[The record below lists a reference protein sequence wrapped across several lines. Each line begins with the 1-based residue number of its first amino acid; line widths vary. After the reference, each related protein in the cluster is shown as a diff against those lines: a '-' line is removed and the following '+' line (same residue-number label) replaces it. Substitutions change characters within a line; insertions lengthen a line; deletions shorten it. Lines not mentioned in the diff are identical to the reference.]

1 MHHLYPLAKGDPL
14 CPLGFH
20 PQVRWPTRCKRC
32 FRDYKE
38 HGGKKRESDS
48 NLHKDAST
56 VSTPSLS
63 WSTRDGESK
72 NRSWMSSTNLSV
84 TNENNYS
91 ESNDFNYPSSW
102 ISTPDLANM
111 NDDAQPIT
119 TTVSI
124 SLPKRRIKPLDT
136 GQRTVSDSYSVQ
148 KENISTTFN
157 RSDSLA
163 TRANKLRA
171 IKKSSPSSAKGNR
184 IQIKEVKTI
193 SEEPTNH
200 DVQFLIQVKA
210 KTNKDSSQDSSDN
223 DDAVSLAGT
232 ETTDTTL
239 VDTQENELKEQLES
253 MKKELETTKA
263 KCDRLEREKS
273 DILLRRLAAMESTTS
288 KTSASE
294 VLKLQQKCNELQQQL
309 EDYRDEKKSLS
320 LKVRELESDL
330 ENRPTV
336 QEAQRIAD
344 DLRSKLLAAETLCEE
359 LMDENEDIKKE
370 LRDMEEQMDELQDNF
385 REDQAVE
392 YTSIKK
398 DLDQTTKNCRILSFK
413 LRKAERK
420 AAQLEFEKA
429 ELDKK
434 MKDITGSGTTLSQI
448 ERIKELEQEI
458 KVSNE
463 VSVRLQKELDE
474 AKSKINEVEDTK
486 GPTKKKAPT
495 IASIGKKPSAD
506 GKVSRESLTRGGS
519 QDDPVQLL
527 RDLQDSLEREADL
540 REQLKFAEE
549 EAQTLRKKVSRIE
562 DDNESLVL
570 QLKKMAT
577 RARTRKL
584 SPTNQK
590 LSLESTEKSDIS
602 EDDDPAEMKLQLELS
617 EQEASVLRHKVEEL
631 EGENHKLKSKIKELQ
646 EQVSTKTSTK
656 RTLLNSEKVKENSLL
671 NQKLKVLEDETN
683 DIRKKLIEKERDCER
698 LHAELSLT
706 QKRSKGMQKS
716 KSLDLDQQTLDLRRQ
731 LQVIEQE
738 ALVLRNKVQSLEV
751 ENEKLSNENKKL
763 ALKTAKG
770 VKGDKNLDRYID
782 QIASLEIEISEKN
795 EKIKNLEELLNKTE
809 KKSNVLFT
817 KGDFKKFSQRTPKK
831 ISPLTS
837 KDQLKT
843 MISDLEKEIGEI
855 LQVLKTNENEK
866 IKLEEEANS
875 KVKKAMYESE
885 ETNKKINNLIKELE
899 DEKLK
904 SSTATIEKEALNKT
918 INKLK
923 ESLDKY
929 STEKSSLQTE
939 VDKLVKD
946 KTKLTNDKRSL
957 GEEIS
962 KLQANLKSS
971 ATKQND
977 LNTLT
982 QKTNSLEHTLE
993 GKEGEI
999 KKLKEDYSK
1008 ITSEIEKERLK
1019 LKFLVTDQAKWE
1031 EEKKKLNRKIDT
1043 LTTKI
1048 NSLETTIQQKDKMMK
1063 QLETNLESEKELVTN
1078 TNKRVGELESTE
1090 IAKLKEELDSVNK
1103 SYKSIEEKLSKAQ
1116 LENKNGKLENEKK
1129 MKEMEID
1136 LQNERKKLDVFKI
1149 NNEKEQKNRELELTT
1164 LREKIRKLEQNKSG
1178 SSETKTLQKT
1188 VSELEASVTKEIR
1201 KYDELTA
1208 KYEILEEEHV
1218 ITKAKL
1224 VMEKE
1229 TLESQYKNLKRETE
1243 QLETELKTLRDTYN
1257 FKNDTW
1263 IKEKLEL
1270 ESKLKS
1276 RPNSIGSDSDRQ
1288 RLKALLEEKQS
1299 EYDQLK
1305 KEYDA
1310 IHGQMDF
1317 MRKESDDL
1325 KKKLDD
1331 YDKVNKIQR
1340 NMNADSSAMEKE
1352 IKQLRIRLNNLEKS
1366 KKSDLAEL
1374 KMRYESQMNVVNGE
1388 LQSLQNQLSRFKREK
1403 DTYKHMLEM
1412 AQKTIGDLKQSPKLS
1427 RTGPKNIHYDELEES
1442 KLKVATLEQQISCME
1457 DELSEAR
1464 LEASRLKTE
1473 LISERSSF
1481 EVRLSEMHS
1490 KINEL
1495 EEEKVLNSGRTK
1507 IVGIRTRMELAWQ
1520 KEREEQQ
1527 RLLQETAT
1535 LARDLRQTLFEVE
1548 RERDKERLEGKRKL
1562 DQLKKASEEDQDE
1575 NKKKVTELQCDL
1587 LELRDAHAK
1596 LRTTNEKLR
1605 REREKYDKER
1615 EEYRSVMSGKKRVDQ
1630 GDDRKINALIEQM
1643 DTLKQLAPE
1652 LFFSKENEASYTPTP
1667 PRRTKSKSRETS
1679 PAIERRE
1686 MSMGPEEKQQQIQ
1699 YIMQRLV
1706 HTTEDL
1712 RRFQRFS
1719 EDDAERERVRRTM
1732 GVRRA
1737 TSTEHDNVVLRH
1749 KPDIRRSSGLS
1760 QGNLKRKSISLEHTI
1775 QTEQNIWT
1783 NDNSMSSLNSLDLH
1797 SDVESGRTKRDASLD
1812 SRLSTGSTQSDSGEK
1827 KKKKSL
1833 IGKLKKLTKSRSI
1846 DDKDS
1851 DTFSPMRPLSSKT
1864 NSGDSMEDTK
1874 GSKKDLKERITG
1886 IFKKAGSTSRSNS
1899 VERAIERKHET
1910 SSTQRPLVRNGSN
1923 GNLTTSSMYWK

>member
-1 MHHLYPLAKGDPL
+1 MHHAYPSVRGDPL

-38 HGGKKRESDS
+38 HGGKKRESES

-63 WSTRDGESK
+63 WSTRDGETK
-72 NRSWMSSTNLSV
+72 NRSWMSSTNLS
-84 TNENNYS
+84 TIENSHND
-91 ESNDFNYPSSW
+91 SNSFNYPSSW

-111 NDDAQPIT
+111 QDDAQPI

-124 SLPKRRIKPLDT
+124 SLPKRKIKPLDT
-136 GQRTVSDSYSVQ
+136 GQRTVSDSFSLQ
-148 KENISTTFN
+148 KEKPTSLFSKN
-157 RSDSLA
+157 DSLA
-163 TRANKLRA
+163 ARANKLKA
-171 IKKSSPSSAKGNR
+171 IKESSPSTQRGNR

-200 DVQFLIQVKA
+200 DVQFLIQVKT
-210 KTNKDSSQDSSDN
+210 KQNVEPPQDNSDN

-239 VDTQENELKEQLES
+239 VDVQENEMREQLES
-253 MKKELETTKA
+253 LKKELETTKS

-273 DILLRRLAAMESTTS
+273 DILLRRLAAMETTTS

-294 VLKLQQKCNELQQQL
+294 VLKLQQKCNEFQQQL

-330 ENRPTV
+330 DNRPTA
-336 QEAQRIAD
+336 QEAQKVAD

-392 YTSIKK
+392 YTSLKK

-413 LRKAERK
+413 LRKSERK

-434 MKDITGSGTTLSQI
+434 MKDISGSGSTVTQI
-448 ERIKELEQEI
+448 EKIKQLEQEL

-474 AKSKINEVEDTK
+474 AKTKISKVEDTK
-486 GPTKKKAPT
+486 GLTNKKTPLLGSLTKN
-495 IASIGKKPSAD
+495 PSLD

-584 SPTNQK
+584 SPTNLK
-590 LSLESTEKSDIS
+590 LTPEPQEKSDIS
-602 EDDDPAEMKLQLELS
+602 EEDDPTEIKLQLELS

-631 EGENHKLKSKIKELQ
+631 EGDNHRLKAKIKELQ
-646 EQVSTKTSTK
+646 EKAPSKITTK
-656 RTLLNSEKVKENSLL
+656 RTLLTSEKVKENSLL
-671 NQKLKVLEDETN
+671 NQKL
-683 DIRKKLIEKERDCER
+683 
-698 LHAELSLT
+698 
-706 QKRSKGMQKS
+706 
-716 KSLDLDQQTLDLRRQ
+716 
-731 LQVIEQE
+731 
-738 ALVLRNKVQSLEV
+738 
-751 ENEKLSNENKKL
+751 
-763 ALKTAKG
+763 
-770 VKGDKNLDRYID
+770 
-782 QIASLEIEISEKN
+782 
-795 EKIKNLEELLNKTE
+795 
-809 KKSNVLFT
+809 

-831 ISPLTS
+831 ISALTS
-837 KDQLKT
+837 KDQMKT
-843 MISDLEKEIGEI
+843 MVSDLEKEIGEI

-875 KVKKAMYESE
+875 KVKKSVTELE
-885 ETNKKINNLIKELE
+885 ELNKKLNLLVKERDEERLKCNKINV
-899 DEKLK
+899 
-904 SSTATIEKEALNKT
+904 EKEELNKT
-918 INKLK
+918 VSKLRDSIEK
-923 ESLDKY
+923 AAN
-929 STEKSSLQTE
+929 EKSGLQSE
-939 VDKLVKD
+939 VDKLIKD
-946 KTKLTNDKRSL
+946 KLKLNNEKKSL
-957 GEEIS
+957 DEEIS

-971 ATKQND
+971 AVRQSEITS
-977 LNTLT
+977 LT
-982 QKTNSLEHTLE
+982 QKANSLEQSLE
-993 GKEGEI
+993 TKDKEI
-999 KKLKEDYSK
+999 KKLKDDYNK
-1008 ITSEIEKERLK
+1008 VTSEIEKERGK
-1019 LKFLVTDQAKWE
+1019 LKALENDQVKWE
-1031 EEKKKLNRKIDT
+1031 EEKKKLNRKIET

-1048 NSLETTIQQKDKMMK
+1048 NGLESTIQQNDKLVK
-1063 QLETNLESEKELVTN
+1063 QLETNLEREKELVSKAN
-1078 TNKRVGELESTE
+1078 RRGGELESKE
-1090 IAKLKEELDSVNK
+1090 INKLKEELENSNK
-1103 SYKSIEEKLSKAQ
+1103 SNKILEEKLNKTQ

-1129 MKEMEID
+1129 IKQMEID
-1136 LQNERKKLDVFKI
+1136 LQNERKKLEVLKT
-1149 NNEKEQKNRELELTT
+1149 NNEKEQRNRELELAA
-1164 LREKIRKLEQNKSG
+1164 LKEKIRKLELNT
-1178 SSETKTLQKT
+1178 SSSPEITTLQK
-1188 VSELEASVTKEIR
+1188 SIAELETTITKEVR

-1229 TLESQYKNLKRETE
+1229 TLESQYKNLKREME
-1243 QLETELKTLRDTYN
+1243 QLENEIKTLRDAYST
-1257 FKNDTW
+1257 KQDIW
-1263 IKEKLEL
+1263 IKEKLDL
-1270 ESKLKS
+1270 ESKLKA
-1276 RPNSIGSDSDRQ
+1276 RPTSGSGDSDRQ

-1299 EYDQLK
+1299 EYDQIK
-1305 KEYDA
+1305 KEYAA
-1310 IHGQMDF
+1310 IHEQMDY
-1317 MRKESDDL
+1317 MRKESDEL
-1325 KKKLDD
+1325 RRKLDD

-1340 NMNADSSAMEKE
+1340 NINADSNAMEKE
-1352 IKQLRIRLNNLEKS
+1352 MKQLRVKLNSLEKS

-1374 KMRYESQMNVVNGE
+1374 KMRYESQINVVNGE
-1388 LQSLQNQLSRFKREK
+1388 LQSLQNQVIRFKREK
-1403 DTYKHMLEM
+1403 DTYKHMLET

-1427 RTGPKNIHYDELEES
+1427 REGPKNLNYDELEDS
-1442 KLKVATLEQQISCME
+1442 KSRVASLEEQISCME

-1464 LEASRLKTE
+1464 LECSRLKTE
-1473 LISERSSF
+1473 LVSERSSF
-1481 EVRLSEMHS
+1481 EVKLSEMHS
-1490 KINEL
+1490 KVNEL
-1495 EEEKVLNSGRTK
+1495 EEEKVLSSGRTK
-1507 IVGIRTRMELAWQ
+1507 IVGLRTRMELAWQ

-1548 RERDKERLEGKRKL
+1548 RERDKERLEAKRKQ
-1562 DQLKKASEEDQDE
+1562 DQLKKTSDEDQDE
-1575 NKKKVTELQCDL
+1575 NKKKITELQCDL

-1605 REREKYDKER
+1605 RERERYEKER
-1615 EEYRSVMSGKKRVDQ
+1615 EEHRSMMYGKKRVDLE
-1630 GDDRKINALIEQM
+1630 DDRKINALVEQM

-1652 LFFSKENEASYTPTP
+1652 LFFSRENEAPYTPTP
-1667 PRRTKSKSRETS
+1667 PRRTKSKSRESS
-1679 PAIERRE
+1679 PALERRE
-1686 MSMGPEEKQQQIQ
+1686 TSMGPEEKQQQIQ

-1712 RRFQRFS
+1712 RRLQRFS
-1719 EDDAERERVRRTM
+1719 EDDAERERVRRSM
-1732 GVRRA
+1732 GIRRA
-1737 TSTEHDNVVLRH
+1737 TSTEHDTVIFRN
-1749 KPDIRRSSGLS
+1749 KTPQIRKSSAFS
-1760 QGNLKRKSISLEHTI
+1760 QGSLKRKSISLEHTI

-1783 NDNSMSSLNSLDLH
+1783 NDNSMSSLNSLELH
-1797 SDVESGRTKRDASLD
+1797 SDIETSKSRKDASLD
-1812 SRLSTGSTQSDSGEK
+1812 SRLSSGSTQSELGDK
-1827 KKKKSL
+1827 KKKKGL

-1846 DDKDS
+1846 DDKDP
-1851 DTFSPMRPLSSKT
+1851 DNFSPMRPLSSKT
-1864 NSGDSMEDTK
+1864 NSGESVEDPK

-1899 VERAIERKHET
+1899 VERGIERKHET

-1923 GNLTTSSMYWK
+1923 GHITASSDTESSKSKSRRS